1 MKRVLL
7 ASTALC
13 MGAGVAMADVTVS
26 GDGRMGVVSNDNEE
40 IHFSSRVRVKFALSA
55 ELDNGLTAGG
65 DVRADQDGTGG
76 KAGKVFL
83 SGSFGTLAMGDVD
96 GAAKAAVGQPS
107 AVGYTEIGSDNEITY
122 LRGGGAEE
130 PALLYTLPRM
140 GVVQAYASVGQ
151 ATMGEGDDKTQEVD
165 FETFAIGAKADL
177 AFGDMGT
184 AWLGGGFESTA
195 DEGHLVVGA
204 GISASGFSGKLV
216 AGTLDDSNQ
225 FGISAGYSAGQ
236 IGTTVYYT
244 DDTEMNA
251 KDSAEALGVGLE
263 WSLGGGAAIK
273 TGVVSVIGQD
283 GADDARKADLGVTFS
298 F

>member
-1 MKRVLL
+1 MKRILL

-13 MGAGVAMADVTVS
+13 MGAGLAMADVTVS

-83 SGSFGTLAMGDVD
+83 SGAFGTLAMGDVD
-96 GAAKAAVGQPS
+96 GAAKAAVGHPS

-151 ATMGEGDDKTQEVD
+151 GDDGSGQEVD
-165 FETFAIGAKADL
+165 FETFAIGATADL

-204 GISASGFSGKLV
+204 GVSASGFSGKLV

-244 DDTEMNA
+244 DDTEMEG
-251 KDSAEALGVGLE
+251 DEALGVGLE

-283 GADDARKADLGVTFS
+283 GADDTRKADLGVTFA